1 MFIEGTW
8 ALPFSV
14 PCFLRPEEVTVVTTI
29 LLPLIIT
36 CSDPMTMTVR
46 STAAA
51 EELTSPGFNV
61 FPNCLK

>member
-36 CSDPMTMTVR
+36 RSDPMTMTVP
-46 STAAA
+46 A